1 MEERGRGAGGKREDI
16 ASCSRANT
24 GIACHGHDIDTGAF
38 GYRSSGSI
46 TAASRL
52 TERKS
57 RSRGWKGV
65 RKSGED
71 EREGNGGKYVGEDE
85 WANTTIY
92 RRRWGERRRE
102 REEERDKGTTKGN
115 RRRTKEGS
123 RKKEG
128 AGATRRRGG
137 ERENDIRI

>member
-102 REEERDKGTTKGN
+102 RRNE
-115 RRRTKEGS
+115 TKEQRRATGGVQRRVAGR
-123 RKKEG
+123 RKVQERREG
-128 AGATRRRGG
+128 EA
-137 ERENDIRI
+137 ERERMI